1 MSNHSPASGRDLLY
15 LVVAGVAWGTAGA
28 AASLLFLASDLG
40 PLALSFWRCAG
51 GLVVLLAVLAVRRA
65 GALRRSGAVR
75 RAGALRRSGAV
86 RRPAGGREEAGRP
99 SVPSLIGTGLLFTLF
114 QAAYFGAV
122 RETGL
127 AVGTVVTLGAGPVLI
142 ALGGRYW
149 TGERLGR
156 GGAAAVGGA
165 LAGLAVLVLGS
176 GGGEVRPLGVFW
188 ALLSAA
194 GYAAMTLRA
203 RLLGRRGEGGDPLVT
218 TAWSVGVGT
227 VCLLPLAVV
236 EGLVPHTADPAR
248 VLWLLVYVATV
259 PTALAYA
266 LYFTGAASVRAA
278 TVSVIMLIEPVSAAA
293 IAVGL
298 LGERLTGAVVLG
310 TVLLLAAVGA
320 LIGAE
325 ARGARGTRVPVGEAA
340 GPGGEG
346 GEAAGPGGE
355 GGEAGGPVREG
366 GEAGGPG
373 GEPVEIRS
381 APEVQSAAR

>member
-1 MSNHSPASGRDLLY
+1 MLY
-15 LVVAGVAWGTAGA
+15 LVVAGAAWGTAGA

-51 GLVVLLAVLAVRRA
+51 GLVVLLGVLAVRRPRP
-65 GALRRSGAVR
+65 GLK
-75 RAGALRRSGAV
+75 RA
-86 RRPAGGREEAGRP
+86 RP
-99 SVPSLIGTGLLFTLF
+99 SAGSLIVTGLLFTLF
-114 QAAYFGAV
+114 QAAYFAAV

-142 ALGGRYW
+142 ALGARYSL
-149 TGERLGR
+149 GERLGK
-156 GGAAAVGGA
+156 GGAAAVAGA

-176 GGGEVRPLGVFW
+176 GGGEVRPLGVGW

-203 RLLGRRGEGGDPLVT
+203 RWLGRRGAGGDPLVT

-227 VCLLPLAVV
+227 VCLLPLAAA
-236 EGLVPHTADPAR
+236 EGLLPHTAELGR

-266 LYFTGAASVRAA
+266 LYFTGAAAVRAA
-278 TVSVIMLIEPVSAAA
+278 TVSVIMLIEPVSAAV
-293 IAVGL
+293 IAVLL

-320 LIGAE
+320 LIAAE
-325 ARGARGTRVPVGEAA
+325 ARRPAELPAD
-340 GPGGEG
+340 GP
-346 GEAAGPGGE
+346 ADGP
-355 GGEAGGPVREG
+355 AVRPVR
-366 GEAGGPG
+366 
-373 GEPVEIRS
+373 
-381 APEVQSAAR
+381 APEVSRQSAAR